1 MGARTNIGAGTIT
14 CNYDG
19 LRTPAKNRTVIG
31 ADAFVGTHSTLV
43 APVTVGDEAWT
54 AAGSAITENVPAGRL
69 GNRPR
74 AAGQQRRLG
83 AGEEAAQG
91 VGPMAVTK
99 AYEEVIDFIA
109 AGRSPAEIVA
119 FRPSEEAQSR
129 VYDLMAREKSD
140 GLTADE
146 TAELDRYMQ
155 LEHLMRLVKA
165 RARTF
170 LA

>member
-1 MGARTNIGAGTIT
+1 
-14 CNYDG
+14 
-19 LRTPAKNRTVIG
+19 
-31 ADAFVGTHSTLV
+31 
-43 APVTVGDEAWT
+43 
-54 AAGSAITENVPAGRL
+54 
-69 GNRPR
+69 
-74 AAGQQRRLG
+74 
-83 AGEEAAQG
+83 
-91 VGPMAVTK
+91 MAVTK

-146 TAELDRYMQ
+146 TAELDRYAQ